1 MNSALQWLSVNNKI
15 FGIYLVAWE
24 QNYLVKFHKLD
35 TTGGEESTDATGGSD
50 DWWMDVEM
58 LIYDTYD
65 VSADGEDNNNE

>member
-1 MNSALQWLSVNNKI
+1 M
-15 FGIYLVAWE
+15 
-24 QNYLVKFHKLD
+24 VKFQKLD
-35 TTGGEESTDATGGSD
+35 TTDGEESTDATGGSD